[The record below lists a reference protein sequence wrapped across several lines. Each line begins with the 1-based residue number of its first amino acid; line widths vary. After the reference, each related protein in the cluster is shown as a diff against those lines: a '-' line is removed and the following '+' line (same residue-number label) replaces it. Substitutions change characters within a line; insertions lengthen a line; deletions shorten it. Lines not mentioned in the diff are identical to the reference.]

1 MKDFFLKIVNFFYPI
16 TCSVCGDD
24 LNCLSRTKI
33 CDKCKKSFPVIRNL
47 VCQKCGM
54 PLYDGG
60 EYCYVCKKRPKEY
73 NFDKMRSVYLYKDS
87 LRNLVLKF
95 KYSDRFFLAEDFGS
109 FMYEMMKLYD
119 FYKDAEFIIPVPL
132 NIVRRIKRGYNQ
144 AEMLADA
151 ISSKADIPVLKKVL
165 FRKKITKPQFKLS
178 KLDREKNI
186 KDSFFVKNNDILRGK
201 TVILIDDIVTTSA
214 TVSACSLALK
224 TAGAE
229 KVCVLALARD

>member
-1 MKDFFLKIVNFFYPI
+1 
-16 TCSVCGDD
+16 
-24 LNCLSRTKI
+24 
-33 CDKCKKSFPVIRNL
+33 
-47 VCQKCGM
+47 
-54 PLYDGG
+54 
-60 EYCYVCKKRPKEY
+60 
-73 NFDKMRSVYLYKDS
+73 MRSVYLYKDS

>member
-1 MKDFFLKIVNFFYPI
+1 MKDFFLRIVNFFYPI
-16 TCSVCGDD
+16 TCSVCGSD
-24 LNCLSRTKI
+24 LNYLSQTKI
-33 CDKCKKSFPVIRNL
+33 CDKCKKYFTVIKNL

-54 PLYDGG
+54 LLYDGG
-60 EYCYVCKKRPKEY
+60 EYCYICKKHPKEY
-73 NFDKMRSVYLYKDS
+73 SFDKMRSVYLYKDS
-87 LRNLVLKF
+87 LRNLILKF
-95 KYSDRFFLAEDFGS
+95 KYSDRLFLAEDFGS
-109 FMYEMMKLYD
+109 SMYETMKLYN
-119 FYKDAEFIIPVPL
+119 FYKDAEFMIPVPL

-186 KDSFFVKNNDILRGK
+186 KDSFFVKSVDILKNK
-201 TVILIDDIVTTSA
+201 TVILIDDIVTTSV

-224 TAGAE
+224 TAGAK
-229 KVCVLALARD
+229 KVYVLTLARD